1 MEAESRDVM
10 ICRCE
15 EVTKQDILDAID
27 TGCQTVDEIKRMT
40 RAGMGPCQGRTCG
53 ILVARIL
60 SERMGRPIAEVKP
73 GSVRFPIRPVKLSA
87 VAASTI
93 EDSDQMGSGVG
104 TSL

>member
-1 MEAESRDVM
+1 MGDSSRDVM

-15 EVTKQDILDAID
+15 EVTTGDILDAID
-27 TGCQTVDEIKRMT
+27 EGCQTVDEIKRMT

-53 ILVARIL
+53 NLVARIL
-60 SERMGRPIAEVKP
+60 SEQTGQRIAEVKP

-87 VAASTI
+87 IAASKI
-93 EDSDQMGSGVG
+93 ADSDQMSSGAG

>member
-1 MEAESRDVM
+1 MEASSRDVM

-15 EVTKQDILDAID
+15 EVMKQDILDAID

-60 SERMGRPIAEVKP
+60 SERTGCRVAEVNP
-73 GSVRFPIRPVKLSA
+73 GSVRFPIRPVKLS
-87 VAASTI
+87 VIAATTI
-93 EDSDQMGSGVG
+93 EEGSLGMED
-104 TSL
+104 

>member
-1 MEAESRDVM
+1 MEASSRDVM

-15 EVTKQDILDAID
+15 EVIKQDILDAID

-53 ILVARIL
+53 NLVARIL
-60 SERMGRPIAEVKP
+60 SEKMACRVEDVNL

-87 VAASTI
+87 IAASTI
-93 EDSDQMGSGVG
+93 EDSLEMKD
-104 TSL
+104 